1 MGSPFRIETRF
12 SSIENASANAKSFKI
27 SAGCETLSRPSTAFA
42 QDTGGINHAC
52 RPHQSGGRQCVC
64 TGKVQYF
71 EGLKLRVIPDPVYL
85 ETFKA
90 LKANPIPMPFAALSG
105 ALESNLA

>member
-1 MGSPFRIETRF
+1 M
-12 SSIENASANAKSFKI
+12 SSIGNANAKRFKN
-27 SAGCETLSRPSTAFA
+27 SAVCETLSRPSAAFS
-42 QDTGGINHAC
+42 QDTGDINHAY
-52 RPHQSGGRQCVC
+52 RPHQSGGCQCVC
-64 TGKVQYF
+64 TGKVQDF